1 MAATTPIDLSKN
13 LLFYGDNLQVLRE
26 HIANESIDLV
36 YLDPPF
42 NSNRTYNV
50 LFKHKTTS
58 ETNAQIQAFDD
69 TWTWSQDDEVL
80 LREMTTGGAP
90 TKVADALEA
99 MHRLI
104 GPSDMLSYLVM
115 MTARLIELRRALKQT
130 GSLYLHCDPVASHYL
145 KIILDSIF
153 GIENFRNEVIW
164 KRTSAHSSAKKW
176 GPIHDVVLYYS
187 KSHKVTWNEVR
198 TGYDDKYLDKY
209 YKFDD
214 GDGRLYWRADLCAA
228 GTRNGKSGQPW
239 RGFDP
244 TVKGMHWKFGVD
256 TLDELDTAGR
266 SYWPKGGAGWPQYKR
281 YREELKGK
289 ALGDIWE
296 DIDRINP
303 VGKERLGYPT
313 QKPLALLE
321 RILAASSNPGDVV
334 MDPFCGCG
342 TAVDAAERMGRR
354 WIGIDIT
361 YLAID
366 LIDTR
371 LRDTYGPDV
380 ATRFQIVGIPRDVSG
395 ARALFA
401 RNPFDFERW
410 AVSLVDGTPNE
421 KQIGDK
427 GSDGIIRFPVNEKD
441 VGRVIVSV
449 KGGRSVNPG
458 MVRDLAG
465 TVEHSKGQMG
475 VLIMMDDPTAGMA
488 DAANNSGMYRH
499 EFTGR
504 EYPRVQII
512 TVGDLL
518 AGRRVNMPT
527 PFMPYLQAQKFA
539 AEHPTLPGL
548 G

>member
-214 GDGRLYWRADLCAA
+214 GDGRLYWRGGLRPHGKGDALEVRRRHA
-228 GTRNGKSGQPW
+228 G
-239 RGFDP
+239 
-244 TVKGMHWKFGVD
+244 
-256 TLDELDTAGR
+256 
-266 SYWPKGGAGWPQYKR
+266 
-281 YREELKGK
+281 
-289 ALGDIWE
+289 
-296 DIDRINP
+296 
-303 VGKERLGYPT
+303 
-313 QKPLALLE
+313 
-321 RILAASSNPGDVV
+321 
-334 MDPFCGCG
+334 
-342 TAVDAAERMGRR
+342 
-354 WIGIDIT
+354 
-361 YLAID
+361 
-366 LIDTR
+366 
-371 LRDTYGPDV
+371 
-380 ATRFQIVGIPRDVSG
+380 
-395 ARALFA
+395 
-401 RNPFDFERW
+401 
-410 AVSLVDGTPNE
+410 
-421 KQIGDK
+421 
-427 GSDGIIRFPVNEKD
+427 
-441 VGRVIVSV
+441 
-449 KGGRSVNPG
+449 
-458 MVRDLAG
+458 
-465 TVEHSKGQMG
+465 
-475 VLIMMDDPTAGMA
+475 
-488 DAANNSGMYRH
+488 
-499 EFTGR
+499 
-504 EYPRVQII
+504 
-512 TVGDLL
+512 
-518 AGRRVNMPT
+518 
-527 PFMPYLQAQKFA
+527 
-539 AEHPTLPGL
+539 
-548 G
+548 

>member
-1 MAATTPIDLSKN
+1 M
-13 LLFYGDNLQVLRE
+13 
-26 HIANESIDLV
+26 
-36 YLDPPF
+36 
-42 NSNRTYNV
+42 
-50 LFKHKTTS
+50 
-58 ETNAQIQAFDD
+58 
-69 TWTWSQDDEVL
+69 
-80 LREMTTGGAP
+80 
-90 TKVADALEA
+90 
-99 MHRLI
+99 
-104 GPSDMLSYLVM
+104 
-115 MTARLIELRRALKQT
+115 
-130 GSLYLHCDPVASHYL
+130 
-145 KIILDSIF
+145 
-153 GIENFRNEVIW
+153 
-164 KRTSAHSSAKKW
+164 
-176 GPIHDVVLYYS
+176 
-187 KSHKVTWNEVR
+187 
-198 TGYDDKYLDKY
+198 
-209 YKFDD
+209 
-214 GDGRLYWRADLCAA
+214 
-228 GTRNGKSGQPW
+228 
-239 RGFDP
+239 
-244 TVKGMHWKFGVD
+244 
-256 TLDELDTAGR
+256 
-266 SYWPKGGAGWPQYKR
+266 
-281 YREELKGK
+281 
-289 ALGDIWE
+289 
-296 DIDRINP
+296 
-303 VGKERLGYPT
+303 
-313 QKPLALLE
+313 
-321 RILAASSNPGDVV
+321 
-334 MDPFCGCG
+334 
-342 TAVDAAERMGRR
+342 
-354 WIGIDIT
+354 
-361 YLAID
+361 AID

-371 LRDTYGPDV
+371 LLDTYGVDV
-380 ATRFQIVGIPRDVSG
+380 SSTFQIVGIPRDVSG